1 MESRAPCG
9 LMAGA
14 AMPLDVPTL
23 FMISTCVTA
32 VLGLFLLFAWIQDR
46 SIRALAWWSAGYLVG
61 ALAAALWSMHDAISR
76 AVTLDVVYA
85 LLFLACGIIWN
96 GARMFHS
103 RPVLPAFM
111 FGGAILWL
119 IVCQS
124 PVVHESDHYRIML
137 GSLLIGT
144 YTLLTGFELYRE
156 RGEQLFSRWP
166 AIGVLAVH
174 GVLFLLP
181 IPLVLLLPAD
191 SGVALASGWYPILS
205 LETLL
210 FAIGTAFIILVM
222 AKERSDQIHRVA
234 ASTDA
239 LTGVSN
245 RRGFIDEAERLIRK
259 AAWKKQPV
267 TVLMFDLDHFKSIND
282 RFGHGTGD
290 EVLRTFAMTATLTL
304 RATDLFGRIGGEEFV
319 AILPGDLNVATTAA
333 ERVRSAFN
341 EAGREIAGQK
351 IGVTVSIGAATAYD
365 LPCDLSALLARAD
378 GALYRAKEAG
388 RNRLEA
394 DAESLAPVTATPQLA
409 PGGAEARTMEH
420 GSRAEDWPLTRE
432 RVAPAAIMP

>member
-1 MESRAPCG
+1 MR
-9 LMAGA
+9 LTQRTIAGA

-32 VLGLFLLFAWIQDR
+32 ILGLFLLFAWIQDR

-96 GARMFHS
+96 GARMFHA
-103 RPVLPAFM
+103 RPVLPGYM

-124 PVVHESDHYRIML
+124 PIVNESDHSRIML
-137 GSLLIGT
+137 GSLFIGT
-144 YTLLTGFELYRE
+144 YTLLTAFELWRE

-166 AIGVLAVH
+166 AVGVLTVH

-181 IPLVLLLPAD
+181 IPLVLLLPV
-191 SGVALASGWYPILS
+191 SSSIALASGWYPILS

-290 EVLRTFAMTATLTL
+290 EVLRVFAMTATLTL
-304 RATDLFGRIGGEEFV
+304 RATDLFGRFGGEEFA
-319 AILPGDLNVATTAA
+319 AILAGDINVASPPPNACERRSRRPAA
-333 ERVRSAFN
+333 RSPGRRSASPSASAPPRLTNCRATFPHCSR
-341 EAGREIAGQK
+341 GRTPLS
-351 IGVTVSIGAATAYD
+351 TV
-365 LPCDLSALLARAD
+365 PKRRA
-378 GALYRAKEAG
+378 
-388 RNRLEA
+388 
-394 DAESLAPVTATPQLA
+394 VTAWRRTPSRARRSRPCLNWQA
-409 PGGAEARTMEH
+409 PRRGGASTVRALKTGRSH
-420 GSRAEDWPLTRE
+420 ASRSRS
-432 RVAPAAIMP
+432 RR

>member
-1 MESRAPCG
+1 
-9 LMAGA
+9 
-14 AMPLDVPTL
+14 
-23 FMISTCVTA
+23 
-32 VLGLFLLFAWIQDR
+32 
-46 SIRALAWWSAGYLVG
+46 
-61 ALAAALWSMHDAISR
+61 
-76 AVTLDVVYA
+76 
-85 LLFLACGIIWN
+85 
-96 GARMFHS
+96 MFHA

-111 FGGAILWL
+111 FGGAIFWL

-144 YTLLTGFELYRE
+144 YTLLTAYELWRE

-166 AIGVLAVH
+166 AVGVLAVH

-191 SGVALASGWYPILS
+191 SGIALASGWYPILS

-245 RRGFIDEAERLIRK
+245 RRGFVDEAERLIRK

-290 EVLRTFAMTATLTL
+290 EVLRTFAMTATLSL
-304 RATDLFGRIGGEEFV
+304 RATDLFGRFGGEEFA

-333 ERVRSAFN
+333 ERVRTAF
-341 EAGREIAGQK
+341 EDAGREIAGQK
-351 IGVTVSIGAATAYD
+351 IGVTVSIGAATAYE
-365 LPCDLSALLARAD
+365 LPCDLSSLLARAD
-378 GALYRAKEAG
+378 VALYRAKEAG

-394 DAESLAPVTATPQLA
+394 DAASTPPVTATPQLA
-409 PGGAEARTMEH
+409 PGGAEARTSEH

-432 RVAPAAIMP
+432 PAVAAAAIMP

>member
-1 MESRAPCG
+1 
-9 LMAGA
+9 
-14 AMPLDVPTL
+14 
-23 FMISTCVTA
+23 MISTCVTA

-61 ALAAALWSMHDAISR
+61 ALAAALWSMHEAIAR

-96 GARMFHS
+96 GARMFHA

-111 FGGAILWL
+111 FGGAIMWL

-137 GSLLIGT
+137 GSLVIGT
-144 YTLLTGFELYRE
+144 YTLLTAFELWRE

-166 AIGVLAVH
+166 AVGVLTIH

-181 IPLVLLLPAD
+181 IPLVVLLPAH
-191 SGVALASGWYPILS
+191 SGIALASGWYPILS

-245 RRGFIDEAERLIRK
+245 RRGFTDEAERLIRK

-282 RFGHGTGD
+282 RFGHATGD
-290 EVLRTFAMTATLTL
+290 EALRVFAMTATLCL
-304 RATDLFGRIGGEEFV
+304 RATDLFGRLGGEEFA
-319 AILPGDLNVATTAA
+319 AILPGDLTVGSTAA
-333 ERVRSAFN
+333 ERVRTAFE
-341 EAGREIAGQK
+341 EAGRQIAGQK

-365 LPCDLSALLARAD
+365 LPCELSALLARAD

-388 RNRLEA
+388 PNRLEA
-394 DAESLAPVTATPQLA
+394 DAASIPPVAPTPQLA
-409 PGGAEARTMEH
+409 PAGAEARTSEH
-420 GSRAEDWPLTRE
+420 GSRAEDWPPIRE
-432 RVAPAAIMP
+432 PVAAAVAP

>member
-1 MESRAPCG
+1 
-9 LMAGA
+9 
-14 AMPLDVPTL
+14 MPLDVPTL

-61 ALAAALWSMHDAISR
+61 ALAAALWSMHEAIAR

-96 GARMFHS
+96 GARMFHA

-111 FGGAILWL
+111 FGGAIMWL

-137 GSLLIGT
+137 GSLVIGT
-144 YTLLTGFELYRE
+144 YTLLTAFELWRE

-166 AIGVLAVH
+166 AVGVLTIH

-181 IPLVLLLPAD
+181 IPLVVLLPAH
-191 SGVALASGWYPILS
+191 SGIALASGWYPILS

-245 RRGFIDEAERLIRK
+245 RRGFTDEAERLIRK

-282 RFGHGTGD
+282 RFGHATGD
-290 EVLRTFAMTATLTL
+290 EALRVFAMTATLCL
-304 RATDLFGRIGGEEFV
+304 RATDLFGRLGGEEFA
-319 AILPGDLNVATTAA
+319 AILPGDLTVGSTAA
-333 ERVRSAFN
+333 ERVRTAFE
-341 EAGREIAGQK
+341 EAGRQIAGQK
-351 IGVTVSIGAATAYD
+351 IGVTVSIGAVTAYD
-365 LPCDLSALLARAD
+365 LPCELSALLARAD

-394 DAESLAPVTATPQLA
+394 DAASIPPVAPTPQLA
-409 PGGAEARTMEH
+409 PAGAEARTSEH
-420 GSRAEDWPLTRE
+420 GSRAEDWPLTCE
-432 RVAPAAIMP
+432 PVAAAAAP

>member
-1 MESRAPCG
+1 
-9 LMAGA
+9 
-14 AMPLDVPTL
+14 MPLDVPTL

-61 ALAAALWSMHDAISR
+61 ALAAALWSMHETIAR

-96 GARMFHS
+96 GARMFHA

-111 FGGAILWL
+111 FGGAIMWL

-124 PVVHESDHYRIML
+124 PVVHESDQYRIML
-137 GSLLIGT
+137 GSLVIGT
-144 YTLLTGFELYRE
+144 YTLLTAFELWRE

-166 AIGVLAVH
+166 AVGVLTIH

-181 IPLVLLLPAD
+181 IPLVVLLPAH
-191 SGVALASGWYPILS
+191 SGIALASGWYPILS

-245 RRGFIDEAERLIRK
+245 RRGFTDEAERLIRK

-282 RFGHGTGD
+282 RFGHATGD
-290 EVLRTFAMTATLTL
+290 EALRVFAMTATLCL
-304 RATDLFGRIGGEEFV
+304 RATDLFGRLGGEEFA
-319 AILPGDLNVATTAA
+319 AILPGDLTVGSTAA
-333 ERVRSAFN
+333 ERVRTAFE
-341 EAGREIAGQK
+341 EAGRQIAGQK
-351 IGVTVSIGAATAYD
+351 VGVTVSIGAATAHD
-365 LPCDLSALLARAD
+365 LPCELSALLARAD

-394 DAESLAPVTATPQLA
+394 DAASIPPVAPTPQLA
-409 PGGAEARTMEH
+409 PAGAEARTSEH
-420 GSRAEDWPLTRE
+420 GSRAEDWPPIRE
-432 RVAPAAIMP
+432 PVAAAVAP

>member
-1 MESRAPCG
+1 
-9 LMAGA
+9 MAGA

-61 ALAAALWSMHDAISR
+61 ALAAALWSMHEAI
-76 AVTLDVVYA
+76 
-85 LLFLACGIIWN
+85 
-96 GARMFHS
+96 ARMFHA

-111 FGGAILWL
+111 FGGAIMWL

-137 GSLLIGT
+137 GSLVIGT
-144 YTLLTGFELYRE
+144 YTLLTAFELWRE

-166 AIGVLAVH
+166 AVGVLTIH

-181 IPLVLLLPAD
+181 IPLVVLLPAH
-191 SGVALASGWYPILS
+191 SSIALASGWYPILS

-234 ASTDA
+234 ATTDA

-245 RRGFIDEAERLIRK
+245 RRGFTDEAERLIRK

-267 TVLMFDLDHFKSIND
+267 TVLMFDLDHFKAIND
-282 RFGHGTGD
+282 RFGHATGD
-290 EVLRTFAMTATLTL
+290 EALRVFAMTATLCL
-304 RATDLFGRIGGEEFV
+304 RATDLFGRLGGEEFA
-319 AILPGDLNVATTAA
+319 AILPGDLTVGSTACEPRSKRPA
-333 ERVRSAFN
+333 ARSLDRRSA
-341 EAGREIAGQK
+341 
-351 IGVTVSIGAATAYD
+351 
-365 LPCDLSALLARAD
+365 
-378 GALYRAKEAG
+378 
-388 RNRLEA
+388 
-394 DAESLAPVTATPQLA
+394 
-409 PGGAEARTMEH
+409 
-420 GSRAEDWPLTRE
+420 
-432 RVAPAAIMP
+432 